1 MQAFTQM
8 FAAIFV
14 ALGDA
19 SGTLPDAKRILSRA
33 LKDGVITDP
42 MARAVIGACATADIA
57 DCVQGAPAERGRR

>member
-8 FAAIFV
+8 FAAFFI

-19 SGTLPDAKRILSRA
+19 SGTRPDAKRILSQA

-42 MARAVIGACATADIA
+42 TARAVIGACAAMES
-57 DCVQGAPAERGRR
+57 AERARRAP

>member
-8 FAAIFV
+8 LAAIFI

-19 SGTLPDAKRILSRA
+19 GGTLPEAKRILSRA

-42 MARAVIGACATADIA
+42 TARAVIAACAAIAAADRE
-57 DCVQGAPAERGRR
+57 QGVRR